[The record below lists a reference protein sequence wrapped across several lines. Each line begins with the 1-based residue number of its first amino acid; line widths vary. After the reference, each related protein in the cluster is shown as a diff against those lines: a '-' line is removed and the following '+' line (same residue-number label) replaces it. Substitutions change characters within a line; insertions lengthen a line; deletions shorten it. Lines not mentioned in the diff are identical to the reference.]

1 MANPQEEYDQAKLRL
16 ENNLKRS
23 QLLNNEIKQKEIENA
38 EAIKIVAEI
47 QNLKIEAQSLIQP
60 IIEDQGALRVLADID
75 GVITAKPVESSQ
87 S

>member
-23 QLLNNEIKQKEIENA
+23 QLLNDEIKQKEIENA

-60 IIEDQGALRVLADID
+60 IIEDQGALRVLTNID
-75 GVITAKPVESSQ
+75 GVITAKPVESSK